1 MKSFLTRNVV
11 LIIIMALAAALRFY
25 QLGQNPPSLFVDEVS
40 NGYNAYSILKTGRDE
55 YGNFLPLTIRSFGD
69 YNPPLSAYLL
79 IPSVAAF
86 GLNEIGVR
94 FPSALLG
101 TLTVLTT
108 YFLALK
114 LLGNKKTALFSSFF
128 LAISPWH
135 LQFSRYDHEAN
146 FMVFFT
152 VLGLTLFLYYA
163 KNLRLLVVSTI
174 LFGLALNSY
183 QGAKIWIPTLVAI
196 IFLFYHKEILSFK
209 YKLISPFVILFLFCL
224 PIILNFKTSLIRG
237 QSVGIL
243 AQKNLLETFITG
255 YLAHYSPNFL
265 FISGDSTGRHSVPGM
280 GELYVF
286 EAPLIIL
293 GLLFLIGQKTRSPK
307 LIVAWLLV
315 AAIPPSTATPTPH
328 ALRGLTFIPVWSII
342 AACGANVILS
352 AKIKDNFKKGITV
365 ALILIAAYN
374 IVTYLHL
381 YYKHYPKEKAL
392 DWSDGYKEMVVAVDK
407 IKDNYGSIAISTY
420 YGHPYI
426 FTLFYSKYDPAKY
439 QPQSEDKTK
448 FDKFEF
454 FGPSWKKTQAGKALV
469 ITPPWQAHPD
479 KVLKQ
484 IYSINGDLRF
494 TISQTEI

>member
-11 LIIIMALAAALRFY
+11 LIVIMALAAALRFY

-55 YGNFLPLTIRSFGD
+55 YGNFLPLVVRSFGD

-79 IPSVAAF
+79 IPSIAAF

-108 YFLALK
+108 YFLAFK
-114 LLGNKKTALFSSFF
+114 LLGKKKIALLSSFL

-146 FMVFFT
+146 FMVFFG
-152 VLGLTLFLYYA
+152 VLGVTLFLNCS
-163 KNLRLLVVSTI
+163 KNLRVLVASTV

-183 QGAKIWIPTLVAI
+183 QGAKIWIPILMATV
-196 IFLFYHKEILSFK
+196 FLFYHKEILSFK
-209 YKLISPFVILFLFCL
+209 YKLISPFIILFLFCL

-243 AQKNLLETFITG
+243 AQKNPLETFITG
-255 YLAHYSPNFL
+255 YLAHYNPNFL
-265 FISGDSTGRHSVPGM
+265 FISGDSTGRHSIPGM

-286 EAPLIIL
+286 EAPLVIL
-293 GLLFLIGQKTRSPK
+293 GLLFLIGQKTMGPK
-307 LIVAWLLV
+307 FILAWLLV
-315 AAIPPSTATPTPH
+315 AAIPPATATPTPH
-328 ALRGLTFIPVWSII
+328 ALRGLSVIPIWSII
-342 AACGANVILS
+342 AACGAYVILS
-352 AKIKDNFKKGITV
+352 SKIKDNFKKGITV
-365 ALILIAAYN
+365 ALILIASYN
-374 IVTYLHL
+374 IITYFHL
-381 YYKHYPKEKAL
+381 YYIHYPKEKAL
-392 DWSDGYKEMVVAVDK
+392 DWSDGYKEMIQTVDN
-407 IKDNYGSIAISTY
+407 IKDDYSSIAISTY

-439 QPQSEDKTK
+439 QSQSADKTK
-448 FDKFEF
+448 FAKFEF
-454 FGPSWKKTQAGKALV
+454 FGPSWKKTKPGKALV

-479 KVLKQ
+479 NVLKQ

-494 TISQTEI
+494 TISQTQI